1 MKLINTSFTQEKKSK
16 FYGYL
21 YEINDKDEI
30 INIVNEIKNNN
41 KGYRHL
47 PYAYKL
53 SNTAGKS
60 NDKEPG
66 DIGMNFLN
74 ILERNNLN
82 SHILL
87 VLRYFG
93 GTKLGASNWG
103 KDPIFDI
110 LLLLKSIIFRVGN
123 GTLVNN
129 FKIRFSTFLFFKSI
143 LI

>member
-93 GTKLGASNWG
+93 GTKLGASNLTRIYS
-103 KDPIFDI
+103 KCASLCIN
-110 LLLLKSIIFRVGN
+110 KE
-123 GTLVNN
+123 
-129 FKIRFSTFLFFKSI
+129 K
-143 LI
+143 